1 MVGTLYKKGDARR
14 DGGFSLFYMGINMGS
29 FIAPLIS
36 GWLIKT
42 HGWHWGFGIGGIGM
56 LVALI
61 IFRCFAVP
69 AMKRYDSEVGPGFHL
84 EQSGGEEKRCW
95 WLVAGTGGRCGC
107 RRDADC
113 ERRDRD

>member
-1 MVGTLYKKGDARR
+1 
-14 DGGFSLFYMGINMGS
+14 MGINMGS

-61 IFRCFAVP
+61 IFRVFAVP
-69 AMKRYDSEVGPGFHL
+69 AMKCYDSEVGLDSTRNSPVVKRNGVGAGCWRWL
-84 EQSGGEEKRCW
+84 WVLQSS
-95 WLVAGTGGRCGC
+95 
-107 RRDADC
+107 
-113 ERRDRD
+113 

>member
-1 MVGTLYKKGDARR
+1 
-14 DGGFSLFYMGINMGS
+14 MGINIGS

-61 IFRCFAVP
+61 IFRLFAVP
-69 AMKRYDSEVGPGFHL
+69 AMKRYDSEVGLDSTRTTRSRRKTVSVRGY
-84 EQSGGEEKRCW
+84 SR
-95 WLVAGTGGRCGC
+95 WLRVWPSLLR
-107 RRDADC
+107 
-113 ERRDRD
+113 